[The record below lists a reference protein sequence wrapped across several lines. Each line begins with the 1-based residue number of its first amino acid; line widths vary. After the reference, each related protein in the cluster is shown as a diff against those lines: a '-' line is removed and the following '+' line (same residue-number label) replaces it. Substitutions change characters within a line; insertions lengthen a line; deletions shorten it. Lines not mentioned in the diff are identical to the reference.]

1 MHRFSRL
8 AAASALLAPAAAAL
22 ALFLLPAV
30 AQAGGPYQ
38 FFSITPCRIA
48 DTRNPNGVYGGPA
61 LASNAT
67 RNYPIRGQCG
77 IPLTAQA
84 VVFNFTVVQAP
95 TDGNL
100 TVYPTGGAVPNT
112 SVLNWA
118 AGEFA
123 VGNGAIIPLAG
134 STNDISVYANMPL
147 GAPSIHFVMDATGY
161 FQ

>member
-1 MHRFSRL
+1 MDSRTSL
-8 AAASALLAPAAAAL
+8 RKSYRGVLLVAAAL
-22 ALFLLPAV
+22 LLVSA
-30 AQAGGPYQ
+30 AAEAGGPYQ
-38 FFSITPCRIA
+38 FYSITPCRIA

-134 STNDISVYANMPL
+134 STNDISVFANMPL